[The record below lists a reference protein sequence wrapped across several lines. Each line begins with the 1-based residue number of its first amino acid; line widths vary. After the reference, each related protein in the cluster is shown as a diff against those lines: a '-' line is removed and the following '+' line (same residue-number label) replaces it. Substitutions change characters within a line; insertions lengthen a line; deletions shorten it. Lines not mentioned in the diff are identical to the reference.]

1 MSIRVKLINIG
12 FGNMV
17 VSSRI
22 VAIISPDSAPIKRFL
37 ADAREKNEL
46 IDATYGRK
54 TRAVLVLDSGH
65 IVLSALHP
73 ETIASRI
80 EGTSEEEEK

>member
-1 MSIRVKLINIG
+1 MKVKLINVG

-37 ADAREKNEL
+37 ADVREKNEL

-73 ETIASRI
+73 ETLASRI
-80 EGTSEEEEK
+80 EGTNKEEEE

>member
-1 MSIRVKLINIG
+1 MKIKLINIG

-37 ADAREKNEL
+37 ADAKGKNEL

-65 IVLSALHP
+65 IILSALHP
-73 ETIASRI
+73 ETIATRV
-80 EGTSEEEEK
+80 EGISETEEEE